1 MSNTKVVV
9 DASVWVSRLIPQAV
23 HHSASS
29 GWIERYITTGNLLV
43 APALLLVEVAASVSR
58 QRGQSALA
66 RSIVEDLS
74 DTDELQLVPLD
85 ATLLQEAVNTAIDL
99 QLRAGDAFYV
109 AVAHQLGIPLVSWD
123 REQLARA
130 STIITTYSP
139 ITYPF

>member
-9 DASVWVSRLIPQAV
+9 DASVWVSRLIPQDV

-66 RSIVEDLS
+66 RSIVGDLS
-74 DTDELQLVPLD
+74 ATDELQLVPLD
-85 ATLLQEAVNTAIDL
+85 AALLQATVNTAIDL
-99 QLRAGDAFYV
+99 QLRSGDAFYV
-109 AVAHQLGIPLVSWD
+109 AVAHQLGVPLVSWD

-130 STIITTYSP
+130 STIITVFSP
-139 ITYPF
+139 DTYPF